1 MSSIKTVNAAET
13 VYGEDS
19 RRRLVQDPAEAYHEA
34 SKLFKQLGLRQ
45 TDAHLLQEDSN
56 ALISTTRSV
65 KSWSQLTSLV
75 LPPPAFSDIALGEIL
90 LRRRSQGSFA
100 AKPITLTQLATLVF
114 AACGVTKRTPIA
126 GGDEQVFRTA
136 PSGGALYPLD
146 LYVAVQ
152 RVDGLAPGLYYY
164 NPLEHALSVVQP
176 KDVTDALADACI
188 YPQAV
193 QTSSATLVL
202 SAMFWRSRFKYR
214 LRAYRFTVLEAGHV
228 AQNVLLAATS
238 LGLGAL
244 PLGGFYDGAV
254 DELLGVDGANE
265 GVLYA
270 VAVGAP

>member
-19 RRRLVQDPAEAYHEA
+19 QRTLAHDPAEAYHEA
-34 SKLFKQLGLRQ
+34 SKFFKHLAFRQ
-45 TDAHLLQEDSN
+45 PDTALLKEASN

-65 KSWSQLTSLV
+65 KKWSHVPSIA
-75 LPPPAFSDIALGEIL
+75 LPAPAFPDVALGEIL
-90 LRRRSQGSFA
+90 LRRRSQPAFA
-100 AKPITLTQLATLVF
+100 SAPITLAQLATLAF
-114 AACGVTKRTPIA
+114 AAAGVTARFPIDGA
-126 GGDEQVFRTA
+126 EEQVFRTA

-146 LYVAVQ
+146 LYLAVH

-164 NPLEHALSVVQP
+164 NPLDHALSVVRAES
-176 KDVTDALADACI
+176 VTGALADACV
-188 YPQAV
+188 YPAAV
-193 QTSSATLVL
+193 QTSAVTFVL

-228 AQNVLLAATS
+228 AQNVLLAANA

-244 PLGGFYDGAV
+244 PLGGFYDGAI
-254 DELLGVDGANE
+254 DALLDVDGVNE
-265 GVLYA
+265 GTLYA